1 MHDTVIKNL
10 RKENVKMRVQYESSI
25 RKNWTDTEFKTV
37 LDDDFCD
44 YTQLRIIRIP
54 LDDFGRIKK

>member
-1 MHDTVIKNL
+1 MKNL
-10 RKENVKMRVQYESSI
+10 RKGNVKMRVQYESSI

>member
-1 MHDTVIKNL
+1 MKNL
-10 RKENVKMRVQYESSI
+10 RKGNVKMRVQYESSI

-37 LDDDFCD
+37 LDDDFYD